1 MSQKLSIEDAAIIRQ
16 VLKDALPKMKT
27 QSLKKGVCF
36 AVRSTR
42 AREEHKKITKSFVH
56 AGLEGHGWVTGWLLN
71 HSPEYKEEY
80 IKAYLGDD
88 DTLVKFLEKVRQYRI
103 DWIHHMIGNLDAYIK
118 SKGKTSL

>member
-16 VLKDALPKMKT
+16 ILKDALPKMKT
-27 QSLKKGVCF
+27 QPLNKGVCH
-36 AVRSTR
+36 AVSITKNLIK
-42 AREEHKKITKSFVH
+42 HKEMTKSFVH

-80 IKAYLGDD
+80 RKASLGEDTFIKFQ
-88 DTLVKFLEKVRQYRI
+88 KKVRQYRI